1 MSASRNLEER
11 AAACLAKFEDK
22 IDSLVNKEKASFR
35 NFCQSEISK
44 LKTNNTSLEDSGIPD
59 FDSSSVVN
67 STVLPPPPD
76 LLPPGTPSTP
86 VFPLQIYVPPPPIV
100 ARLATLSRLRSP
112 ITSPQRPVIVPV
124 RRSHRKFR
132 ETNKFTYSP
141 SHIKSYK
148 PRKRKRT
155 MSLEKVRCN
164 LEDEFEAENVNNL
177 SLEAEVAQMPTP
189 SINTPTSPRSPIP
202 IAVIQPRIASPFP
215 VGEGEPDLFDLL
227 VPNDLFDVPQ
237 PPSATPVP
245 LDEIS
250 LYGEVE
256 ADDNN
261 DLGSLNSDY
270 VGLEEMAQLYDQ
282 VGLGMQPLSDN
293 DDEVARI
300 NAMLDDDRPISSLS
314 EININLDTPSTGM
327 TSLETSVAS
336 LSEVDLTCNEEYDP
350 NFGQVRF
357 DDGAAA
363 MASTPDNN
371 NDETSYSQSTAAS
384 MLSGSTASA
393 PPPYL
398 PMGAFRCHQC
408 GAINNLATTT
418 TTTTT
423 TWASPPPPYSAYSQ
437 SPQGAP
443 AAAAAAPVD
452 APVQADVL
460 PAAAPAAN
468 EPVVPQP
475 VAAAVDVDLNE
486 LFSGSDQEINMI
498 GMLPAGPNYNQM
510 QPPENYGHQEQVPF
524 RDLLGPADF
533 SDEEDK

>member
-1 MSASRNLEER
+1 M
-11 AAACLAKFEDK
+11 K
-22 IDSLVNKEKASFR
+22 IPAIVSYWIKLTRWSTKKRLPSD
-35 NFCQSEISK
+35 FCQSEISK
-44 LKTNNTSLEDSGIPD
+44 LRTNNNSLEDSGIPD
-59 FDSSSVVN
+59 FDSSSVIN
-67 STVLPPPPD
+67 STVIPPPPD
-76 LLPPGTPSTP
+76 LLPPGTPGTP
-86 VFPLQIYVPPPPIV
+86 VFPLQIYVPPPPII

-164 LEDEFEAENVNNL
+164 LEDENVINL
-177 SLEAEVAQMPTP
+177 SSEAEVAQMPTP

-202 IAVIQPRIASPFP
+202 IAIVQPRIASPFP

-237 PPSATPVP
+237 PPSATPVL

-256 ADDNN
+256 ADDN
-261 DLGSLNSDY
+261 DLGDLNSGY
-270 VGLEEMAQLYDQ
+270 VGLDEMAQLYDQ

-327 TSLETSVAS
+327 TSLESSMAS
-336 LSEVDLTCNEEYDP
+336 LSEVDLTCKEEYDP

-363 MASTPDNN
+363 VASTPDNN
-371 NDETSYSQSTAAS
+371 NDESSYSQSTAAS

-393 PPPYL
+393 PPPYQ
-398 PMGAFRCHQC
+398 PMGAYR
-408 GAINNLATTT
+408 L
-418 TTTTT
+418 
-423 TWASPPPPYSAYSQ
+423 
-437 SPQGAP
+437 
-443 AAAAAAPVD
+443 
-452 APVQADVL
+452 
-460 PAAAPAAN
+460 
-468 EPVVPQP
+468 
-475 VAAAVDVDLNE
+475 
-486 LFSGSDQEINMI
+486 
-498 GMLPAGPNYNQM
+498 
-510 QPPENYGHQEQVPF
+510 
-524 RDLLGPADF
+524 R
-533 SDEEDK
+533 EEH